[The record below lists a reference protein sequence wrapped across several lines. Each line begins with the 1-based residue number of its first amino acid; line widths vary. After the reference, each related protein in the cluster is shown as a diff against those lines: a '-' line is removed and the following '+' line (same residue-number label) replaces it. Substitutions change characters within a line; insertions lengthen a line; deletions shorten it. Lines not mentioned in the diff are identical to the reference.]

1 MTKTKRKKQVT
12 AKQIQE
18 DIDFYLALKAMP
30 PEKLGPLA
38 ESLKMLDAIYAEMMA
53 SREEVARA
61 EAALAASA
69 KASHDSLIA
78 LVDDR
83 IAELLSGRPPLF
95 PDDKEPET
103 AEDSGAEAPRVLH

>member
-12 AKQIQE
+12 PKQIQE
-18 DIDFYLALKAMP
+18 DLDFYFALKAMP

-38 ESLKMLDAIYAEMMA
+38 ESLKMLDAIYAEMIA
-53 SREEVARA
+53 SQEEVARA

-78 LVDDR
+78 LADDR